1 VAHAGPAARPR
12 ASPILAA
19 GANAT
24 GVRGRVLSQRSF
36 PVGVEA
42 AIVLAVLALV
52 LGLLIFTRIPP
63 DAVLVGGL
71 TLLLVAPTPL
81 ATGWKLGVLSAAEAF
96 GGFSN
101 PGMLTVGVL
110 FIVVSGLRETGGID
124 WIAQSVLGRPRTV
137 RRALARILF
146 PVVVMST
153 FLNNTP
159 VVAMLIPAVSEWA
172 KKLKLAPSKLMI
184 PLSYAAILGGI
195 CSLIGTSTNLVVA
208 GLVITQTDLPPL
220 GMFDITWVGL
230 PCAVVGSVFLLL
242 FGPKLLPTRGSP
254 AAQLSDPRQY
264 TAEMIVPEGSPLV
277 GKSIEQAGLRQLPGS
292 FLTEIDRQGTSILA
306 VGPEETLQ
314 ANDRLIFAGI
324 VESIRDLQNLRGLVP
339 ATNQVF
345 KLDSPRYRRQLFEA
359 VVSATCPIAGK
370 TIRDGRFRNRYNAVV
385 LAVARGGERIER
397 KLGDIELRPGDTLL
411 IEANAT
417 FAQQHR
423 DSRDFLLVSA
433 IEDSTPRRHD
443 RALVALL
450 ILTGM
455 VLLAASG
462 VFDMLVAA
470 IIAAALMVLTR
481 CCGLNE
487 ARNSV
492 DWGVLIV
499 IGAALGLGAA
509 IEKSGAAQLLAGAV
523 LGAAGGD
530 PYLTLIGVY
539 LVTWLMTEILTN
551 NAAVALMFPIAVSAA
566 QQLEAS
572 MLPFLMVLMIAG
584 SASFATPIGYQTN
597 LMVYGPGGYRFTDY
611 TRIGIPMSL
620 LMGLTALLVAP
631 RVWPF

>member
-1 VAHAGPAARPR
+1 M
-12 ASPILAA
+12 
-19 GANAT
+19 GA
-24 GVRGRVLSQRSF
+24 
-36 PVGVEA
+36 EA

-52 LGLLIFTRIPP
+52 LGLLIFSRIPP

-71 TLLLVAPTPL
+71 TLLLVAPAPL
-81 ATGWKLGVLSAAEAF
+81 ATGWKLGVITTVEAF
-96 GGFSN
+96 AGFSN

-110 FIVVSGLRETGGID
+110 FIVVTGLRETGGID
-124 WIAQSVLGRPRTV
+124 WIAQSVLGRPSTV
-137 RRALARILF
+137 RRALARILL
-146 PVVVMST
+146 PVVGLST

-184 PLSYAAILGGI
+184 PLSYAAILGGT

-220 GMFDITWVGL
+220 GMFDIAWVGV
-230 PCAVVGSVFLLL
+230 PCAALGSLFLLL
-242 FGPKLLPTRGSP
+242 FGPRLLPTRGSP

-264 TAEMIVPEGSPLV
+264 TAEMIVPAGSPLV
-277 GKSIEQAGLRQLPGS
+277 GKSIEQAGLRHLPGS
-292 FLTEIDRQGTSILA
+292 YLTEIERQGTGIFA

-359 VVSATCPIAGK
+359 VVSNTCPLAGK

-385 LAVARGGERIER
+385 LAVARGGERIRR
-397 KLGDIELRPGDTLL
+397 KIGDIELRPGDTLL

-423 DSRDFLLVSA
+423 DSRDFFLVSA
-433 IEDSTPRRHD
+433 IEDSTPRRHE
-443 RALVALL
+443 RAFVAVL
-450 ILTGM
+450 ILAGM
-455 VLLAASG
+455 VGLAASG
-462 VFDMLVAA
+462 AVSMLVAA
-470 IIAAALMVLTR
+470 VLAAALMVLTR
-481 CCGLNE
+481 CCGLSE

-499 IGAALGLGAA
+499 IGAALGLGAG
-509 IEKSGAAQLLAGAV
+509 IESSGAAQLLAGSV
-523 LGAAGGD
+523 LSMAGSD
-530 PYLTLIGVY
+530 PYLTLVAVY
-539 LVTWLMTEILTN
+539 LVTWLLTEILTN
-551 NAAVALMFPIAVSAA
+551 NAAVALMFPIAIAAA
-566 QQLEAS
+566 QQLEVS
-572 MLPFLMVLMIAG
+572 LLPFIMVMMIAG

-620 LMGLTALLVAP
+620 LIGLTALLLVP
-631 RVWPF
+631 LIWPF

>member
-1 VAHAGPAARPR
+1 LSIDAG
-12 ASPILAA
+12 
-19 GANAT
+19 
-24 GVRGRVLSQRSF
+24 
-36 PVGVEA
+36 
-42 AIVLAVLALV
+42 IVLAVLALV

-71 TLLLVAPTPL
+71 TLLLVAPVPL
-81 ATGWKLGVLSAAEAF
+81 ASGWKLGVITAEQAF

-110 FIVVSGLRETGGID
+110 FIVVTGLRETGGID
-124 WIAQSVLGRPRTV
+124 WIAQSVLGRPQTV

-146 PVVVMST
+146 PVVALST

-172 KKLKLAPSKLMI
+172 KKLKLTPSKLMI

-208 GLVITQTDLPPL
+208 GLVITQTNLPPL

-230 PCAVVGSVFLLL
+230 PCAVVGSLFLLL

-254 AAQLSDPRQY
+254 AAEMSDPRQY
-264 TAEMIVPEGSPLV
+264 TAEMIVPAGSPLI
-277 GKSIEQAGLRQLPGS
+277 GKSIEQAGLRHLPGS
-292 FLTEIDRQGTSILA
+292 YLTEIERQGMSILA
-306 VGPEETLQ
+306 VSPEETLQ

-359 VVSATCPIAGK
+359 VVSNTCPLAGK

-385 LAVARGGERIER
+385 LAVARGGERIQR
-397 KLGDIELRPGDTLL
+397 KIGDIELRPGDTLL
-411 IEANAT
+411 IEAAPT
-417 FAQQHR
+417 FAQQNR
-423 DSRDFLLVSA
+423 DSRDFFLVSA
-433 IEDSTPRRHD
+433 IEDSTPRRHE

-450 ILTGM
+450 ILIGM
-455 VLLAASG
+455 VVLAATG
-462 VFDMLVAA
+462 VVSMLVAA
-470 IIAAALMVLTR
+470 VVAAALMVLTR
-481 CCGLNE
+481 CCGLIE

-509 IEKSGAAQLLAGAV
+509 IESSGAAQLLAGAV
-523 LGAAGGD
+523 LGVAGGN
-530 PYLTLIGVY
+530 PYFTLIGVY

-551 NAAVALMFPIAVSAA
+551 NAAVALMFPIAIAAA
-566 QQLEAS
+566 QQLGVNL
-572 MLPFLMVLMIAG
+572 LPFVMVLMIAG

-611 TRIGIPMSL
+611 TRIGVPISL
-620 LMGLTALLVAP
+620 LVGLTALLVAP
-631 RVWPF
+631 LVWPF

>member
-1 VAHAGPAARPR
+1 M
-12 ASPILAA
+12 
-19 GANAT
+19 
-24 GVRGRVLSQRSF
+24 
-36 PVGVEA
+36 GVEA

-71 TLLLVAPTPL
+71 SLLLVAPTPL
-81 ATGWKLGVLSAAEAF
+81 AMGWKLGVITAEEAF

-110 FIVVSGLRETGGID
+110 FIVVTGLRETGGID
-124 WIAQSVLGRPRTV
+124 WIAQSALGRPDTV
-137 RRALARILF
+137 RKALARILF
-146 PVVVMST
+146 PVVGLST

-172 KKLKLAPSKLMI
+172 KKLKLTPSKLMI

-230 PCAVVGSVFLLL
+230 PCAAVGSLFLLL

-264 TAEMIVPEGSPLV
+264 TAEMIVPAGSPLV
-277 GKSIEQAGLRQLPGS
+277 GKSIEQAGLRHLPGS
-292 FLTEIDRQGTSILA
+292 YLAEIERQGTSILA

-314 ANDRLIFAGI
+314 ADDRLIFAGI

-359 VVSATCPIAGK
+359 VVSNTCPMAGR

-385 LAVARGGERIER
+385 LAVARGGERIRR
-397 KLGDIELRPGDTLL
+397 KIGDIELRPGDTLL
-411 IEANAT
+411 IEANPG

-433 IEDSTPRRHD
+433 IENSTPRRHE
-443 RALVALL
+443 RAPLALL
-450 ILTGM
+450 ILAGM
-455 VLLAASG
+455 VVLAASG
-462 VFDMLVAA
+462 VVSMLVAA
-470 IIAAALMVLTR
+470 VLAAALMVLTR

-509 IEKSGAAQLLAGAV
+509 IEGSGAAQLLAGAV
-523 LGAAGGD
+523 LGAAGSD
-530 PYLTLIGVY
+530 PYRTLIAVY
-539 LVTWLMTEILTN
+539 LVTWLLTEILTN
-551 NAAVALMFPIAVSAA
+551 NAAVALMFPIAISAA
-566 QQLEAS
+566 QQLDANL
-572 MLPFLMVLMIAG
+572 MPFIMMLMIAG

-597 LMVYGPGGYRFTDY
+597 LMVYGPGGYHFTDY
-611 TRIGIPMSL
+611 TRIGLPMSL
-620 LMGLTALLVAP
+620 LIGATALLVAP
-631 RVWPF
+631 LVWPF